1 MEERMRILVTGGAG
15 FIGSFLVERLLSNGY
30 SVSILDNI
38 EAQVHPFGTPPHLP
52 SAAKFYL
59 GNILDR
65 DMLSSALK
73 DIDVVVHCAGA
84 VGIAQSL
91 YQVDHYVGVNVGGTA
106 NLLQVLIERK
116 RLPKKLVILSS
127 MTVYGEGVY
136 RRPSDGRLL
145 RVGIRSRQDTE
156 LFGWEPVCAETGE
169 VLEAVATPEDATPL
183 AQNIYALSKRYQ
195 EELALSIGHTY
206 GFPVVC
212 LRLFNVY
219 GPRQS
224 LANPYTGVLAIFLS
238 RLLRGNRPVTYE
250 DGKQTRDFVSVH
262 DVVNAVMLAIERSD
276 ANGQV
281 INIGSGVPR
290 RIGDVAQILASLM
303 DREHVHPE
311 ITGHFRKG
319 DVRHCYADI
328 VKAQWL
334 LGFEPRVRWEE
345 GLIEVIDW
353 ARHALASDRFD
364 EADKELRDHGLLAT

>member
-1 MEERMRILVTGGAG
+1 MRILVTGGAG
-15 FIGSFLVERLLSNGY
+15 FIGSFLAERLLSNGY
-30 SVSILDNI
+30 SVFILDNI
-38 EAQVHPFGTPPHLP
+38 ETQVHPFGTPAHLP
-52 SAAKFYL
+52 QAAKFYL

-65 DMLSSALK
+65 DMLSRALD
-73 DIDVVVHCAGA
+73 DIDVVVHCAAA

-91 YQVDHYVGVNVGGTA
+91 YQISHYVNVNAGGTA
-106 NLLQVLIERK
+106 NLLQLFIEQK

-145 RVGIRSRQDTE
+145 RVGIRSRQDVE
-156 LFGWEPVCAETGE
+156 RFGWEPACAETGE
-169 VLEAVATPEDATPL
+169 VLEAAATPEDATPL

-195 EELALSIGHTY
+195 EDLALSIGHTY

-224 LANPYTGVLAIFLS
+224 LANPYTGVLAIFLN
-238 RLLRGNRPVTYE
+238 RLLGRHRPVIYE
-250 DGKQTRDFVSVH
+250 DGKQSRDFISVH
-262 DVVNAVMLAIERSD
+262 DVVNAVMLAIERSEAD
-276 ANGQV
+276 GQV

-290 RIGDVAQILASLM
+290 RIGDVAQTLACLADM
-303 DREHVHPE
+303 EHVHPE
-311 ITGHFRKG
+311 ITRHFRKG

-328 VKAQWL
+328 AKAQRL

-345 GLIEVIDW
+345 GLVEVIDW
-353 ARHALASDRFD
+353 SRHALASDRFD
-364 EADKELRDHGLLAT
+364 EADKELRDHGLLTT